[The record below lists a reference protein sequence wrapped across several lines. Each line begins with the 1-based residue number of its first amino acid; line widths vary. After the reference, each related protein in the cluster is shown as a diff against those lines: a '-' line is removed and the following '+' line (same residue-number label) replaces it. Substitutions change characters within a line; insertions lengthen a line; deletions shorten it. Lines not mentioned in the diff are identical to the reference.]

1 MWQQLQAEEQ
11 PTGTSGQRSKAA
23 TKRARKKAASQQAAT
38 ANQNK
43 EAAKQAAEPV
53 AAGAREAH
61 DQAPESEQQ
70 LSLQPAANTLAP
82 QAAAITA
89 QSSSSIGQLPAQQSI
104 GATAATAGSEW
115 LRCPLSGS
123 VMRDPVLYGSEGHS
137 FEREALEEWLA
148 ANFGVDPLSKRLLP
162 PESSGA
168 VLPNHTLRNMI
179 QQLHAA
185 ESA

>member
-23 TKRARKKAASQQAAT
+23 IKRARKKSANQAAT
-38 ANQNK
+38 AEQN
-43 EAAKQAAEPV
+43 KQAARRAAEPA

-70 LSLQPAANTLAP
+70 LTPQPAANTVAP

-89 QSSSSIGQLPAQQSI
+89 QSSPSGGRLPTQQST
-104 GATAATAGSEW
+104 GATAATAGREW

-123 VMRDPVLYGSEGHS
+123 FMRDPVLFGGEGHS

-148 ANFGVDPLSKRLLP
+148 ANPGVDPLSRQPLP

-168 VLPNHTLRNMI
+168 MLPNHALRNMI
-179 QQLHAA
+179 QQMHLAK
-185 ESA
+185 SA